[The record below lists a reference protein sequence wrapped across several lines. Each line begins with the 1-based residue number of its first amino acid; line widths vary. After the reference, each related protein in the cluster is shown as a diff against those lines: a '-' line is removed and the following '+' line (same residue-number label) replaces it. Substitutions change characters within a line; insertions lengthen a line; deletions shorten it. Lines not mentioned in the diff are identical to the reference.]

1 MTTTTNQMTDSSQ
14 DGAIKSFNQR
24 LREIFH
30 PGIKLSPQ
38 EEAIMNILYK
48 ILGTPGT
55 IKVTPRVGDYYIVN
69 SNIHY
74 FVKITPRRVLVV
86 NTTDSI
92 SRNITETVAAFMQ
105 EAVDREI
112 QKDVD
117 MLEKTIFSNEMSILN
132 KITEKIEN
140 EETSHNS

>member
-1 MTTTTNQMTDSSQ
+1 MTTTQESNQ
-14 DGAIKSFNQR
+14 DGAIKTFNQK
-24 LREIFH
+24 LRELFH
-30 PGIKLSPQ
+30 PGIKLDPQ

-48 ILGTPGT
+48 ILGAPGT
-55 IKVTPRVGDYYIVN
+55 VKVTPRIGDYYLAN
-69 SNIHY
+69 PNIHY
-74 FVKITPRRVLVV
+74 FVKISPRRVTIV

-92 SRNITETVAAFMQ
+92 SRNIPDAVAAFMQ

-117 MLEKTIFSNEMSILN
+117 MLEKTIFSSEMTILN

-140 EETSHNS
+140 EESSHNS